1 MLSAHKLGPKGVE
14 YYVSYAGRGA
24 EGYWLGKAAASL
36 GLVGAVDPAAFRAL
50 AKGEHPDGGRL
61 LERVATG
68 HTPGWDITLSAPKS
82 VSLAWALADE
92 PLRAALA
99 EAHRGAVKAAFSF
112 LEDEGGRARRGFG
125 GRDGHVPAGLAIACF
140 VHPASRELDPQL
152 HTHGIVCNV
161 VEGSDGRW
169 TALDSRMIY
178 LHRRAA
184 ASIYRAELRER
195 VAELGGQWLVPDRRG
210 LSELEG
216 FDREVLRSF
225 SKRRN
230 AIEAELE
237 RTGRSGPRAS
247 EAACLKTRR
256 DKLDVEL
263 VELRDTWTQRARAL
277 GVTRESV
284 TALLDGTDR
293 RVAPTAA
300 EVAVVHREFVGAAG
314 LTRAQAAFTRDD
326 VIVAWAERC
335 TQGARRAELEGLAD
349 DTLADPAVVPLVVA
363 DETGRPLT
371 TDRPRDSH
379 TIVRLVRAPA
389 SGTAT
394 LTCALRYSTTEML
407 NTESRLLALGRAGF
421 GKACG
426 IADAMCLEAVLAERR
441 DLSSEQVA
449 MVRSLCSSGNG
460 VEVVIGVPGSG
471 KTFALDAARRAWQ
484 LSGYRVYGAALA
496 AEAAAQLE
504 AGSRISSVTLDRL
517 VYELSAPQHLSQCA
531 LDSRSVVVVDEA
543 SMVDTRRLV
552 RLLEIAERAGAKG
565 VLPGRPLFSRA
576 SMPSSGLS
584 HEPRGGCAP
593 GAPYTRLKRQ

>member
-1 MLSAHKLGPKGVE
+1 MGGAESNHRAIVRRPTHSTSHRTTHSSAHRRARGTQWKGLRAPATHSNTHSNTHRTTHSNTHRSWSQPCEWRGSIESSRLMIGLSGRPGLRKPRRISPPVSVAVSVAVRSAVSPWAQHHRRPARKERRKCATRNQPAADPPPGFTGDLAADLGTSLGGEGPPRAAARGPLRGTARAGACRGDRGESRLRSGASARRPRPRRAPSPLRPAVLSAHKLGPKGVE

-61 LERVATG
+61 LERVATD
-68 HTPGWDITLSAPKS
+68 HTPGWDFTLSAPKS

-125 GRDGHVPAGLAIACF
+125 GRDGHVPAGLAVACF

-195 VAELGGQWLVPDRRG
+195 VAELGGQWLMPDRRG

-225 SKRRN
+225 SQRRN

-263 VELRDTWTQRARAL
+263 VELRDTWAQRARAL
-277 GVTRESV
+277 GVTRDSV

-300 EVAVVHREFVGAAG
+300 EVAAARSELVGSAG

-335 TQGARRAELEGLAD
+335 TQGARR
-349 DTLADPAVVPLVVA
+349 
-363 DETGRPLT
+363 
-371 TDRPRDSH
+371 
-379 TIVRLVRAPA
+379 
-389 SGTAT
+389 
-394 LTCALRYSTTEML
+394 
-407 NTESRLLALGRAGF
+407 SR
-421 GKACG
+421 
-426 IADAMCLEAVLAERR
+426 
-441 DLSSEQVA
+441 
-449 MVRSLCSSGNG
+449 
-460 VEVVIGVPGSG
+460 
-471 KTFALDAARRAWQ
+471 ARR
-484 LSGYRVYGAALA
+484 
-496 AEAAAQLE
+496 
-504 AGSRISSVTLDRL
+504 
-517 VYELSAPQHLSQCA
+517 
-531 LDSRSVVVVDEA
+531 
-543 SMVDTRRLV
+543 TRR
-552 RLLEIAERAGAKG
+552 RHPR
-565 VLPGRPLFSRA
+565 RSRRG
-576 SMPSSGLS
+576 P
-584 HEPRGGCAP
+584 PRRRG
-593 GAPYTRLKRQ
+593 

>member
-1 MLSAHKLGPKGVE
+1 VLSAHKLGPKGVE

-61 LERVATG
+61 LERVATD
-68 HTPGWDITLSAPKS
+68 HTPGWDFTLSAPKS

-92 PLRAALA
+92 PLRAALV
-99 EAHRGAVKAAFSF
+99 EAHREAVKAAFSF

-125 GRDGHVPAGLAIACF
+125 GRDGHVSAGLAIACF

-195 VAELGGQWLVPDRRG
+195 VAELGGKWLTPDRRG

-225 SKRRN
+225 SQRRN

-247 EAACLKTRR
+247 EAACLRTRR

-263 VELRDTWTQRARAL
+263 VELRDTWAQRARAL

-284 TALLDGTDR
+284 AALLDGTDR
-293 RVAPTAA
+293 RVAPSTA
-300 EVAVVHREFVGAAG
+300 EVAGS
-314 LTRAQAAFTRDD
+314 
-326 VIVAWAERC
+326 W
-335 TQGARRAELEGLAD
+335 
-349 DTLADPAVVPLVVA
+349 
-363 DETGRPLT
+363 
-371 TDRPRDSH
+371 
-379 TIVRLVRAPA
+379 
-389 SGTAT
+389 
-394 LTCALRYSTTEML
+394 
-407 NTESRLLALGRAGF
+407 
-421 GKACG
+421 
-426 IADAMCLEAVLAERR
+426 
-441 DLSSEQVA
+441 
-449 MVRSLCSSGNG
+449 
-460 VEVVIGVPGSG
+460 IGV
-471 KTFALDAARRAWQ
+471 
-484 LSGYRVYGAALA
+484 
-496 AEAAAQLE
+496 AAQLQRWTE
-504 AGSRISSVTLDRL
+504 RRKCSAPITRTDWSSANAVPGALVPASRSSQLLPSTKPIDSAPRKRLGEPQTQSSCPAASETTPGLKGSRLRM
-517 VYELSAPQHLSQCA
+517 
-531 LDSRSVVVVDEA
+531 SREV
-543 SMVDTRRLV
+543 
-552 RLLEIAERAGAKG
+552 G
-565 VLPGRPLFSRA
+565 
-576 SMPSSGLS
+576 
-584 HEPRGGCAP
+584 
-593 GAPYTRLKRQ
+593 

>member
-61 LERVATG
+61 LERVATD
-68 HTPGWDITLSAPKS
+68 HTPGWDFTLSAPKS

-125 GRDGHVPAGLAIACF
+125 GRDGHVPAGLAVACF

-195 VAELGGQWLVPDRRG
+195 IAELGGQWLTPDRRG

-216 FDREVLRSF
+216 FSREVLRSF
-225 SKRRN
+225 SQRRN

-263 VELRDTWTQRARAL
+263 VELRDTWAERARAL
-277 GVTRESV
+277 GVTRDSV

-300 EVAVVHREFVGAAG
+300 EVTAARSELVGSAG
-314 LTRAQAAFTRDD
+314 LTRHTGRVHPRRRDS
-326 VIVAWAERC
+326 WRGLS
-335 TQGARRAELEGLAD
+335 GAPRA
-349 DTLADPAVVPLVVA
+349 LVVA
-363 DETGRPLT
+363 SSNDSPTTPSPIPPWSPSSSRMRPDGRS
-371 TDRPRDSH
+371 RPTVPVTAIRSS
-379 TIVRLVRAPA
+379 A
-389 SGTAT
+389 S
-394 LTCALRYSTTEML
+394 CALRL
-407 NTESRLLALGRAGF
+407 RGP
-421 GKACG
+421 
-426 IADAMCLEAVLAERR
+426 RR
-441 DLSSEQVA
+441 SP
-449 MVRSLCSSGNG
+449 VR
-460 VEVVIGVPGSG
+460 
-471 KTFALDAARRAWQ
+471 FA
-484 LSGYRVYGAALA
+484 
-496 AEAAAQLE
+496 
-504 AGSRISSVTLDRL
+504 
-517 VYELSAPQHLSQCA
+517 
-531 LDSRSVVVVDEA
+531 
-543 SMVDTRRLV
+543 TR
-552 RLLEIAERAGAKG
+552 
-565 VLPGRPLFSRA
+565 P
-576 SMPSSGLS
+576 
-584 HEPRGGCAP
+584 PRC
-593 GAPYTRLKRQ
+593 

>member
-1 MLSAHKLGPKGVE
+1 MRNEEPTRSSDPPPGFTGDLAADVGTSLGGMRAHPERRLEDRSVGTARAGACRGERKRAHDCRSRAVEPGRPRPRRAPSPLRPAVLSAHKLGPKGVE

-61 LERVATG
+61 LERVATD
-68 HTPGWDITLSAPKS
+68 HTPGWDFTLSAPKS

-125 GRDGHVPAGLAIACF
+125 GRDGHVSAGLAVACF

-178 LHRRAA
+178 LHRRVRRLRSIAPSFASASPSSVANGSRRTGAA
-184 ASIYRAELRER
+184 CPSSRAS
-195 VAELGGQWLVPDRRG
+195 
-210 LSELEG
+210 S
-216 FDREVLRSF
+216 REVLRSF
-225 SKRRN
+225 SQRRN

-263 VELRDTWTQRARAL
+263 VELRDTWAERARAL
-277 GVTRESV
+277 GVTRDSV

-300 EVAVVHREFVGAAG
+300 EVTAARSELVGSAG

-326 VIVAWAERC
+326 VIVVVGRAVHPGRSSWR
-335 TQGARRAELEGLAD
+335 ARR
-349 DTLADPAVVPLVVA
+349 
-363 DETGRPLT
+363 
-371 TDRPRDSH
+371 
-379 TIVRLVRAPA
+379 
-389 SGTAT
+389 
-394 LTCALRYSTTEML
+394 
-407 NTESRLLALGRAGF
+407 
-421 GKACG
+421 
-426 IADAMCLEAVLAERR
+426 
-441 DLSSEQVA
+441 
-449 MVRSLCSSGNG
+449 
-460 VEVVIGVPGSG
+460 
-471 KTFALDAARRAWQ
+471 
-484 LSGYRVYGAALA
+484 
-496 AEAAAQLE
+496 
-504 AGSRISSVTLDRL
+504 
-517 VYELSAPQHLSQCA
+517 
-531 LDSRSVVVVDEA
+531 
-543 SMVDTRRLV
+543 TRR
-552 RLLEIAERAGAKG
+552 R
-565 VLPGRPLFSRA
+565 
-576 SMPSSGLS
+576 
-584 HEPRGGCAP
+584 HPRRSCRGSPRRRG
-593 GAPYTRLKRQ
+593 